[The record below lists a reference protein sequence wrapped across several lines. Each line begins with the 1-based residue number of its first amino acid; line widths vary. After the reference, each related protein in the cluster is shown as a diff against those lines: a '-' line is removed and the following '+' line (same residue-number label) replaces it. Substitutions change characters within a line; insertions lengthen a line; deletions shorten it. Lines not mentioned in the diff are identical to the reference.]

1 MYYTHFDLSMRR
13 GGASEMKKLMVL
25 MAIFGLIGCAGPEK
39 QLKMTEGGSAQD
51 AGQPAAVRAIV
62 FPNGTIL
69 GGASA
74 AQMSSLAEIFVDSHN
89 TAMSQMDKSTKAIS
103 EGQKQIQISTLRI
116 EESVKKNLET
126 AQQSLALIE
135 QISKKQGSGE
145 ITLFF
150 DRRAARLGSQE
161 ISRLVS
167 YLDYLAR
174 ESRGRKVF
182 IVSIGS
188 ASAIGNAKLNTRLAQ
203 RRAECPLP
211 VIGKYLVNIPHEIY
225 KVYGTGDIYSPKNIS
240 LKQHQ
245 KYQYSRII
253 AYYET
258 DQLPKLPEPS
268 AKP

>member
-1 MYYTHFDLSMRR
+1 MR
-13 GGASEMKKLMVL
+13 KLMAL
-25 MAIFGLIGCAGPEK
+25 MAMLGLIGCAGPEK
-39 QLKMTEGGSAQD
+39 QLKMTEGGPAEGAGPSA
-51 AGQPAAVRAIV
+51 VTRTIV

-89 TAMSQMDKSTKAIS
+89 AAMLQMDKSTKSIS

-150 DRRAARLGSQE
+150 DRRSSRMSSQE
-161 ISRLVS
+161 MSRLVN

-174 ESRGRKVF
+174 ESRGRKIF

-188 ASAIGNAKLNTRLAQ
+188 ASATGNAKLNSRLAQ

-211 VIGKYLVNIPHEIY
+211 VIGKYLVNVPHEIF
-225 KVYGTGDIYSPKNIS
+225 KVYGTGDIYSPKNIPS
-240 LKQHQ
+240 RQHQ
-245 KYQYSRII
+245 KYQYSRVI

-258 DQLPKLPEPS
+258 DQLPKLPEAPV
-268 AKP
+268 KP